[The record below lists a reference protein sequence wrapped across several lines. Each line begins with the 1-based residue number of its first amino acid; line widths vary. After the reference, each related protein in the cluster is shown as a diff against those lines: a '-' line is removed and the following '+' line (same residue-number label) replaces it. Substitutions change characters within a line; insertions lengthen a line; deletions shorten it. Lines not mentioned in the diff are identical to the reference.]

1 MRKIAEEKN
10 DHMLLKYREVINDE
24 NNPVEGLE
32 IITNDLAAASYVA
45 DRLREL
51 DIPGR
56 VTVEQGSDS

>member
-1 MRKIAEEKN
+1 
-10 DHMLLKYREVINDE
+10 MLLKYREVINDE